1 MEKKYLKKLVTG
13 LSIAALVAG
22 VGGLAIGASG

>member
-1 MEKKYLKKLVTG
+1 MDKKYLKKL
-13 LSIAALVAG
+13 LSGIGIATLMTG